1 MCVQV
6 SRAQDAVIIRVTGTL
21 DQAAAILLR
30 RALFDLI
37 VDQANVQLVLDLSDV
52 TEMGEAALQAVEDAK
67 QWTKK
72 SNSHL
77 GICR

>member
-37 VDQANVQLVLDLSDV
+37 VDQANVQLVLDLCDV
-52 TEMGEAALQAVEDAK
+52 TEMSEAALQTVEDAK
-67 QWTKK
+67 EWTRQ

-77 GICR
+77 GICT